1 MQVSRELCD
10 SNSQLPSAD
19 TESGA
24 WSWCRGES
32 AARKREHVASA
43 LKHAGQRNPVGV
55 VGPVGAA
62 VSCLAAW
69 PVPIRAEGLVFR
81 GLGANLELQT
91 EEEF

>member
-1 MQVSRELCD
+1 
-10 SNSQLPSAD
+10 
-19 TESGA
+19 
-24 WSWCRGES
+24 
-32 AARKREHVASA
+32 VASA